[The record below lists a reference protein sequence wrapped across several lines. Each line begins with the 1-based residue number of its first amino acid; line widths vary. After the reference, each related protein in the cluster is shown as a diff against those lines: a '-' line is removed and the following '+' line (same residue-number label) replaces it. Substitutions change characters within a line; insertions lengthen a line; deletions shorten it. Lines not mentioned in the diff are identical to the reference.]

1 MQFLIFPTLK
11 SSWNQPS
18 ILHLIL
24 KSKLFKSD
32 SVEEDVMLL
41 VHSIKERTKYQND
54 EKKNNNV
61 TEEEAKN
68 RSYKT
73 RKKKKEQNDSSLA

>member
-1 MQFLIFPTLK
+1 MV
-11 SSWNQPS
+11 SSFNVQT
-18 ILHLIL
+18 
-24 KSKLFKSD
+24 SKVPNF
-32 SVEEDVMLL
+32 E
-41 VHSIKERTKYQND
+41 IKERTKYQND
-54 EKKNNNV
+54 EEKNKNV

>member
-1 MQFLIFPTLK
+1 M
-11 SSWNQPS
+11 
-18 ILHLIL
+18 
-24 KSKLFKSD
+24 FKSD

-54 EKKNNNV
+54 EEKNKNV

-73 RKKKKEQNDSSLA
+73 RNKKKEQNDSSLA

>member
-54 EKKNNNV
+54 EEKNKNV